1 MEHIFISFCED
12 ADYRATSHEL
22 LSGTVA
28 IDFNHE
34 LLFFCDSPLPE
45 AAEMPHNSTAYIC
58 CGLPV
63 IQRIKQILGNWMA
76 HDTKANITK
85 HFRSDT
91 AFKKW
96 RKTVGFSD
104 DELLWQVYI
113 RDDDG
118 GLDVLLSF
126 GPCLPQ
132 ALQDVFSLAQSLHN
146 S

>member
-1 MEHIFISFCED
+1 MEHIYISFCEE
-12 ADYRATSHEL
+12 ANFRSTSQEL
-22 LSGTVA
+22 LSGTVS
-28 IDFNHE
+28 IDFNAE
-34 LLFFCDSPLPE
+34 LLFYSDFPLPKV
-45 AAEMPHNSTAYIC
+45 AEVPHNSTAYIC
-58 CGLPV
+58 CGLPT
-63 IQRIKQILGNWMA
+63 IQLIKQILENWLA

-104 DELLWQVYI
+104 AELLWQVYI

-118 GLDVLLSF
+118 ALDVLLSF

-132 ALQDVFSLAQSLHN
+132 ALQEVFSLAQSLHN